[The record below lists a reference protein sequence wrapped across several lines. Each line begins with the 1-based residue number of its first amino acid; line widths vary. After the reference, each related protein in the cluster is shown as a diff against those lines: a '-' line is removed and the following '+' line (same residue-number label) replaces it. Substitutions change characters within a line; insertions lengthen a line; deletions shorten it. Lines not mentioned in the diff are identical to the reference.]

1 MNKLLLTPL
10 LLLANFIVANAQIVS
25 IPDANFKSALVGNP
39 AINTNNDSEIQVS
52 EAIAYSGWIS
62 VDNLGIVNLSGLS
75 SFSNITGLSCSNN
88 LLTSIDISNNGGVN
102 YFYCNDNQINTLI
115 FGSNMPNTVQCANNQ
130 LTSISLPNGSAL
142 YYLKCSNNSLTA
154 IDVTQQFNLHI
165 LEVDDNLL
173 SMLNLGSN
181 YQLYDLNCA
190 QNQITSLDI
199 SPCPL
204 TSFNSINNPLLTC
217 IKVANVANANS
228 NTNWFKDVTATYS
241 LNCATPI
248 VSIPDPNFKSAL
260 VANPAINTNADAEI
274 QVSEANAYSG
284 TINVSNLNI
293 SDLTG
298 INSFTSINH
307 LFCANNQLTNLD
319 VSSLSNLITLNCSF
333 NLLTSLNLSNNL
345 FIDDLNCGYNQI
357 QVLDVSMLGN
367 LHYLECTSNQ
377 LTSLN
382 LSNSNALIDLKC
394 GVNQLSQLDVSATT
408 ILSMLQCQS
417 NQLTSLNLGVNTNL
431 ITLWC
436 QYNQL
441 TSLDI
446 SYCTALQTLTCYD
459 NLISFFD
466 VSLNNN
472 LGYLSCHNNS
482 LSCIKVA
489 NVATANAQA
498 TWYKD
503 AQASYSQYCL
513 NGTIPTTLTTIPEIN
528 LLVSNLTTG
537 QNTSILGNDFT
548 PNSTVHLLVKNSL
561 GLTILDSALLSNSIG
576 KISCQ
581 WLIPNSVTTGT
592 YFIAAFDSIANY
604 TTSPA
609 RILQVTNTSTPII
622 QKYITIQNP
631 IATSTYQ
638 QGDIISISFSDKII
652 VANNPNTN
660 GLISKFYSIDY
671 RINGGT
677 WQPISNITKKG
688 LYNNWI
694 FINEQFTAPT
704 DGNYEVRVQETGN
717 TLNEEITPIFIVTP
731 ALNLG
736 IEVTTHW
743 DNSSPEPPLT
753 FSPTAISADGTAR
766 MFIAI
771 DKKAGNTNTIQQV
784 KITAED
790 NALANQTVNYV
801 GKIKGATTVNTY
813 TEEANNLTQNTD
825 ILTAP
830 NWFGS
835 YYFYYVAPD
844 DFDRG
849 LSGIN
854 SDKFSGRRK
863 IKLKIETTY
872 VGITNPEVT
881 DFYIDIVRPPLM
893 FVHGLG
899 GDESTWDN
907 LQFKMGFSGYKH
919 FISATSIFQAGIQVN
934 NMYKGASFLQNAQ
947 VLLGFDVTKTENS
960 FQHLLNEAHK
970 KGICANRVD
979 YVCHSMGGS
988 MIRTVINK
996 YPNLYR
1002 PSVASNASFK
1012 NYGGG
1017 FVNKLI
1023 TLNTPHNG
1031 STGAD
1036 FLNDELP
1043 NLDKD
1048 LALVVN
1054 AFYDKDGQLG
1064 AIMNKS
1070 YQIISF
1076 DFSPTDAV
1084 KDLQFFNP
1092 DPVDGGVRFNTTVG
1106 VKNHLIAGLVADNST
1121 DANNFIQNIYNY
1133 GPIGVSNILF
1143 KIAYANYIKNN
1154 ITSLG
1159 FTNSIAPTPENLR
1172 LYINNKMSQ
1181 YSNPNFCEYSDIV
1194 VPLHSQLAGNSG
1206 VNLASNMSLF
1216 NGDDAMHTSIHGR
1229 LDVGDT
1235 VFSLLNANISSSLFD
1250 DTIASNNI
1258 GGGLQYKKTRTQTSD
1273 STFEYVDT
1281 TKISILS
1288 PTISSTHFV
1297 DSIINIVV
1305 KLNDTVSLKMIQVV
1319 FQGNIYYSTLKDSM
1333 QAFQIKI
1340 NPSFI
1345 ETQKIIVSALYDSVG
1360 YKIYRHNLTNIFV
1373 NTLGTPSKFT
1383 ILPHTKLLNP
1393 TEEYIAKY
1401 NCTYPTYVTEVN
1413 QSNPNVTVSIAD
1425 TNVVAFNTTTKLFIA
1440 KDSGSTYAIVEYVGL
1455 KDTIY
1460 FKVTGMDGA
1469 IFTPLNYQ
1477 EYQVNKK
1484 SNFLVYPNPASN
1496 TIYIET
1502 LDKDNYTANVSIYD
1516 ITGKKVKEII
1526 GYQISNKGRK
1536 AISIIGL
1543 TKGVYFI
1550 NLNTNNEVFTTKFL
1564 IQ

>member
-694 FINEQFTAPT
+694 SINSNNSAPS
-704 DGNYEVRVQETGN
+704 DGNYEVRVQEVQDN
-717 TLNEEITPIFIVTP
+717 TLNEEITP
-731 ALNLG
+731 
-736 IEVTTHW
+736 
-743 DNSSPEPPLT
+743 
-753 FSPTAISADGTAR
+753 
-766 MFIAI
+766 
-771 DKKAGNTNTIQQV
+771 
-784 KITAED
+784 
-790 NALANQTVNYV
+790 
-801 GKIKGATTVNTY
+801 
-813 TEEANNLTQNTD
+813 
-825 ILTAP
+825 
-830 NWFGS
+830 
-835 YYFYYVAPD
+835 
-844 DFDRG
+844 
-849 LSGIN
+849 
-854 SDKFSGRRK
+854 
-863 IKLKIETTY
+863 
-872 VGITNPEVT
+872 
-881 DFYIDIVRPPLM
+881 
-893 FVHGLG
+893 
-899 GDESTWDN
+899 
-907 LQFKMGFSGYKH
+907 
-919 FISATSIFQAGIQVN
+919 SI
-934 NMYKGASFLQNAQ
+934 
-947 VLLGFDVTKTENS
+947 
-960 FQHLLNEAHK
+960 
-970 KGICANRVD
+970 
-979 YVCHSMGGS
+979 
-988 MIRTVINK
+988 
-996 YPNLYR
+996 
-1002 PSVASNASFK
+1002 
-1012 NYGGG
+1012 
-1017 FVNKLI
+1017 
-1023 TLNTPHNG
+1023 
-1031 STGAD
+1031 
-1036 FLNDELP
+1036 
-1043 NLDKD
+1043 
-1048 LALVVN
+1048 
-1054 AFYDKDGQLG
+1054 
-1064 AIMNKS
+1064 
-1070 YQIISF
+1070 
-1076 DFSPTDAV
+1076 
-1084 KDLQFFNP
+1084 
-1092 DPVDGGVRFNTTVG
+1092 
-1106 VKNHLIAGLVADNST
+1106 
-1121 DANNFIQNIYNY
+1121 
-1133 GPIGVSNILF
+1133 
-1143 KIAYANYIKNN
+1143 
-1154 ITSLG
+1154 
-1159 FTNSIAPTPENLR
+1159 
-1172 LYINNKMSQ
+1172 
-1181 YSNPNFCEYSDIV
+1181 YS
-1194 VPLHSQLAGNSG
+1194 
-1206 VNLASNMSLF
+1206 
-1216 NGDDAMHTSIHGR
+1216 HTS
-1229 LDVGDT
+1229 
-1235 VFSLLNANISSSLFD
+1235 
-1250 DTIASNNI
+1250 
-1258 GGGLQYKKTRTQTSD
+1258 YKSR
-1273 STFEYVDT
+1273 
-1281 TKISILS
+1281 
-1288 PTISSTHFV
+1288 
-1297 DSIINIVV
+1297 
-1305 KLNDTVSLKMIQVV
+1305 
-1319 FQGNIYYSTLKDSM
+1319 
-1333 QAFQIKI
+1333 
-1340 NPSFI
+1340 
-1345 ETQKIIVSALYDSVG
+1345 
-1360 YKIYRHNLTNIFV
+1360 YR
-1373 NTLGTPSKFT
+1373 
-1383 ILPHTKLLNP
+1383 
-1393 TEEYIAKY
+1393 
-1401 NCTYPTYVTEVN
+1401 
-1413 QSNPNVTVSIAD
+1413 
-1425 TNVVAFNTTTKLFIA
+1425 
-1440 KDSGSTYAIVEYVGL
+1440 
-1455 KDTIY
+1455 
-1460 FKVTGMDGA
+1460 
-1469 IFTPLNYQ
+1469 
-1477 EYQVNKK
+1477 
-1484 SNFLVYPNPASN
+1484 
-1496 TIYIET
+1496 
-1502 LDKDNYTANVSIYD
+1502 
-1516 ITGKKVKEII
+1516 
-1526 GYQISNKGRK
+1526 
-1536 AISIIGL
+1536 
-1543 TKGVYFI
+1543 
-1550 NLNTNNEVFTTKFL
+1550 
-1564 IQ
+1564 